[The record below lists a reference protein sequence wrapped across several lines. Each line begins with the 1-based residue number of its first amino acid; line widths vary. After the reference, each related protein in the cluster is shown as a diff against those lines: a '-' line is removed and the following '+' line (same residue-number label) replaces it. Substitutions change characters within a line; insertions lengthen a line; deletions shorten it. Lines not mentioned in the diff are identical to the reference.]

1 MLPVRQDAGAVRAG
15 RGACFAVLFAVP
27 LLFAAV
33 ALGAGGP
40 SLLTWLSTW
49 ASTVAFAAGCA
60 LCLDRARV
68 GGLDRFTW
76 LWLGIACACWAAAN
90 AYYAVVVAPD
100 PLPLPSVADIG
111 YFSFPL
117 FVSAALVQFARVRL
131 SSLSV
136 DVWLDGVIA
145 GLGTAAIA
153 SAIVFGL
160 GDVSTAKLAEV
171 ITSLVYPLE
180 DVAVLGIL
188 VGVASVLGPRLERR
202 MALLAAGILCIC
214 VADVIVFSRVLRGDE
229 VGGAWSN
236 LGWTAGIALFAT
248 AAWLP
253 AAAPAGTVTR
263 PRFEL
268 AIPFAFAVGAV
279 AVLVID
285 DALGLDTA
293 APVFALATLTVA
305 CIRLLR
311 SVTQARGLAESR
323 SVALEQLSAARDA
336 AERANHAKSEFVSR
350 ISHELRTPLNAIL
363 GFAQL
368 IESDAASPRDVD
380 QSRQIIRA
388 ATHLTAVVDD
398 LLDLGSAERGE
409 LRASLETVSATEVL
423 MGALELATPL
433 VAERGLDLE
442 VDAHGGMF
450 QYVVAD
456 FQRLRQVLLNLISNA
471 IKYNAP
477 RGRITVA
484 FATPEPGRL
493 RFVITDTG
501 AGIEPAD
508 LGRMFDPFVRLEADA
523 GHEPGTGLGLA
534 VSRSM
539 VEAMGGT
546 IGVTSTPGTGTSFHV
561 DLATAPAPPSGMA
574 DDPPASSAAGAAR
587 PAAARATVLCIEDN
601 PANVRL
607 IEGIFSRQPQL
618 RLLTALQGAI
628 GVELAQRHRP
638 DLVLLDVNLP
648 DLSGEQVLARLRAS
662 PETASIPV
670 LVVSADATGERRRM
684 FMEAGAAG
692 YVAKPLDVTSFMD
705 VVISVLRDHA
715 REPAVRPE
723 LERIRGTA
731 ASAPGTGADAERQS

>member
-1 MLPVRQDAGAVRAG
+1 MLPVRQDAGALRVG
-15 RGACFAVLFAVP
+15 RGVAFGVLFAAPVA
-27 LLFAAV
+27 FAAV
-33 ALGAGGP
+33 LVGVGGP

-49 ASTVAFAAGCA
+49 ATPVAFAAGCV
-60 LCLDRARV
+60 LCLGRARA
-68 GGLDRFTW
+68 GGTDRFTW
-76 LWLGIACACWAAAN
+76 LWLGVACACWAAAN
-90 AYYAVVVAPD
+90 AYYAVVVAPGA
-100 PLPLPSVADIG
+100 LPLPSVADIG

-117 FVSAALVQFARVRL
+117 FVSAALVQYARVRL
-131 SSLSV
+131 PALSI
-136 DVWLDGVIA
+136 DVLLDGVIA
-145 GLGTAAIA
+145 GLGTAAIVA
-153 SAIVFGL
+153 AIVFGV
-160 GDVSTAKLAEV
+160 GDVSTAELGEV

-188 VGVASVLGPRLERR
+188 VGAAAVLGARVERR
-202 MALLAAGILCIC
+202 LGVLAAGVVCIC

-229 VGGAWSN
+229 IGGAWSN
-236 LGWTAGIALFAT
+236 LGWSAGIALFAT

-253 AAAPAGTVTR
+253 AAAQARVAPR

-268 AIPFAFAVGAV
+268 ALPFTFALSALV
-279 AVLVID
+279 VLVVD
-285 DALGLDTA
+285 DWLGVETV
-293 APVFALATLTVA
+293 APIFALAALTVA
-305 CIRLLR
+305 CVRLLR
-311 SVTQARGLAESR
+311 AVRQARGLAESR
-323 SVALEQLSAARDA
+323 SVALEQLSVARDA
-336 AERANHAKSEFVSR
+336 AEQANHAKSEFVSR

-368 IESDAASPRDVD
+368 IETGAASPRDSD
-380 QSRQIIRA
+380 EARQIIRA

-409 LRASLETVSATEVL
+409 LRASLESVSATEVL

-442 VDAHGGMF
+442 VDAHGGMY

-477 RGRITVA
+477 RGRIVIS
-484 FATPEPGRL
+484 FAAPGPGRL

-501 AGIEPAD
+501 AGIAPGD

-523 GHEPGTGLGLA
+523 GREPGTGLGLA

-546 IGVTSTPGTGTSFHV
+546 IGVTSAPGAGTSFHV
-561 DLATAPAPPSGMA
+561 DLATTAPPPSGTT
-574 DDPPASSAAGAAR
+574 DDVPAVDDA
-587 PAAARATVLCIEDN
+587 AAARAAAPRATILCIEDN

-648 DLSGEQVLARLRAS
+648 DLSGEEVLARLRAS
-662 PETASIPV
+662 PETASTPV
-670 LVVSADATGERRRM
+670 LVVSADATTERRRA
-684 FMEAGAAG
+684 FLQAGAVG
-692 YVAKPLDVTSFMD
+692 YVAKPLEVTSFMAL
-705 VVISVLRDHA
+705 VTSVLRS
-715 REPAVRPE
+715 
-723 LERIRGTA
+723 TA
-731 ASAPGTGADAERQS
+731 ASAPEAGADAVRRS